1 MPKLRIPERD
11 NLKAIKDYLTLQ
23 GFQVCRLHSG
33 GLAKNGRFIKMGCSG
48 LPDLLAIK
56 KGHPLL
62 FLEIKGSNGKLSLKQ
77 QEMIALLNKAGLNGV
92 VAKAVWS
99 LDEVVDL
106 IEQFKK

>member
-1 MPKLRIPERD
+1 MAE
-11 NLKAIKDYLTLQ
+11 
-23 GFQVCRLHSG
+23 
-33 GLAKNGRFIKMGCSG
+33 LAKT
-48 LPDLLAIK
+48 DALLKWDARDCQICWQSK
-56 KGHPLL
+56 KGIL

-77 QEMIALLNKAGLNGV
+77 QEMIALLNKVGLNGV

>member
-1 MPKLRIPERD
+1 MPKLKIPERD

-48 LPDLLAIK
+48 LPDLLAVHK
-56 KGHPLL
+56 KCPIF
-62 FLEIKGSNGKLSLKQ
+62 FLEAKGSNGKLSLKQ